1 MKKFASWLLIIIFF
15 IQLNAVTAILLN
27 QEKIEGNL
35 LSSCESEIQIAK
47 GDSIYIIKATV
58 IDNYDEL
65 KQLKPAAVQLH
76 INEFSTTFYLEK
88 NVLCTV
94 DGKVGIVQIADAI
107 TTIDSGEKMLQ
118 ERESQ
123 K

>member
-27 QEKIEGNL
+27 QEKIEGKL

-65 KQLKPAAVQLH
+65 KQLKPAAVQLD
-76 INEFSTTFYLEK
+76 INEFSTTFQQEK